1 MYVHSNDFCF
11 LSLKFMPLDIFFL
24 EIKLLISSKLLNAC
38 SLRKKN
44 NLYDYCQ
51 QIEHLLH
58 FDKAKVLL
66 LTNTPCGLC
75 VINRLVNFVVVNDS

>member
-1 MYVHSNDFCF
+1 MYIQMVFDFF
-11 LSLKFMPLDIFFL
+11 SQIYAFGYFFSRKQAIDFIKIFKCMQF
-24 EIKLLISSKLLNAC
+24 EK
-38 SLRKKN
+38 KKN

-58 FDKAKVLL
+58 FDKTKVLL